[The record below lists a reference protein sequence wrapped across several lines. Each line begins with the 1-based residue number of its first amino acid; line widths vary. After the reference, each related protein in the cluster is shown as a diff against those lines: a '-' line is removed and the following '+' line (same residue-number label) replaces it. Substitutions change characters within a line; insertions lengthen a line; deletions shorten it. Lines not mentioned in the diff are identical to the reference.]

1 MGGSKN
7 DDSEILFL
15 FVCNHLEDLAQST
28 ICFVYIKRYVYIYI
42 YMPTGRDRDHW
53 KTACYGFYLI
63 TLQAQQSYGVARL

>member
-28 ICFVYIKRYVYIYI
+28 SFFVYIQRYVYIYI
-42 YMPTGRDRDHW
+42 YIYIYANR
-53 KTACYGFYLI
+53 
-63 TLQAQQSYGVARL
+63 